1 MSKTEGINPSVV
13 QKIIVR
19 RSDLKALV
27 GLSPSS
33 VERLEKAG
41 DFPSRRKF
49 GVGTVGWLYSE
60 IEMWANR
67 QKTIEQ

>member
-1 MSKTEGINPSVV
+1 MN
-13 QKIIVR
+13 KIIVR
-19 RSDLKALV
+19 RSDLKSLV

-41 DFPSRRKF
+41 EFPVRRKF

-60 IEMWANR
+60 IETWASQ